1 MNRDI
6 AKFESE
12 IQKVCEKYREK
23 LSHAELVGT
32 LDTVKMGYHIRT
44 IQGFEAE
51 VPAPLKEDD
60 TSSNKGSPLGVSLL
74 EMKDGKISKIAKGS
88 PVPAETRKDG

>member
-1 MNRDI
+1 MPKQDI

-12 IQKVCEKYREK
+12 IQKVCEKYRGK
-23 LSHAELVGT
+23 LTHAELVGT

-44 IQGFEAE
+44 IQGFEDDTLSNTGE
-51 VPAPLKEDD
+51 EIPPLPLKDD
-60 TSSNKGSPLGVSLL
+60 TSSNGFTKT
-74 EMKDGKISKIAKGS
+74 KFQAKGS